1 MNALIASPGTSMPYP
16 RLILTYY
23 SLCMQM
29 LVCVLIK
36 AIYKKNNPMNRD
48 VSFKLRCDGIALK
61 PTTITSDL

>member
-1 MNALIASPGTSMPYP
+1 
-16 RLILTYY
+16 
-23 SLCMQM
+23 MQM

-61 PTTITSDL
+61 PTTRTSDF